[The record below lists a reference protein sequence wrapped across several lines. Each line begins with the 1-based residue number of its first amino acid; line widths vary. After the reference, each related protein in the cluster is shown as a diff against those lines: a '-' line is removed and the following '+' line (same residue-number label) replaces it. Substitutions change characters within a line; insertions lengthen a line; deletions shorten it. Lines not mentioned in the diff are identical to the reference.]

1 MPGCHYVEEA
11 IMITRRTFTTLLA
24 GMAGVAA
31 TPRLPW
37 SQTAMSKTVLYA
49 SVGPELTFFD
59 IDMADAALAKRGT
72 VTLPANIQYAWP
84 HPSTRYF
91 YVVSSNG
98 GPGVI
103 PGDTHLASAFRVDPN
118 SGTLTP
124 HGEPQALP
132 SRPIHCCVDATG
144 GYLLTAFNFP
154 SAVTVHR
161 INPDGTLGDLV
172 RQPAQPDSGIFAH
185 QIRTTPS
192 NQSAILVTRGNNA
205 GEGKPEDPGAL
216 KVFGFNNGVLTNQ
229 ASIAPGTGLGFGPR
243 HLDFHPRQPWVF
255 VSIERQNQLYIYQL
269 QSDNLL
275 APDPLF
281 ITTTLADP
289 GNVRPGQAAGAIH
302 VHPTGQFVYVTNRNS
317 GTVDFEGKKVSNSGE
332 NNIAVF
338 AIDQATGKPTLIQ
351 HSEAHAI
358 HLRTFSIDASGRLLV
373 AASIVPMA
381 VRDGNTVTTLAAGLS
396 VYRIGSDGTLDFVR
410 KYDVDTGKLMQFW
423 SGMVTLV

>member
-1 MPGCHYVEEA
+1 MPGRHYTEEA

-24 GMAGVAA
+24 GMAGVAT
-31 TPRLPW
+31 TPRLLW

-49 SVGPELTFFD
+49 SVGPELTLFD
-59 IDMADAALAKRGT
+59 IDLADAALAKRGT

-91 YVVSSNG
+91 YIVSSNG
-98 GPGVI
+98 GPGEI
-103 PGDTHLASAFRVDPN
+103 PGDTHLASAFRVDPG
-118 SGTLTP
+118 SGILTP

-132 SRPIHCCVDATG
+132 ARPIHCCVDATG

-205 GEGKPEDPGAL
+205 REGKPEDPGAL
-216 KVFGFNNGVLTNQ
+216 KVFGFKNGVLTNQ

-255 VSIERQNQLYIYQL
+255 VSIERQNQLYVYKL
-269 QSDNLL
+269 QPDSFL

-281 ITTTLADP
+281 ITTTLTDP

-317 GTVDFEGKKVSNSGE
+317 GTVDFEGKKVSNDGE

-338 AIDQATGKPTLIQ
+338 AINQATGQPTLLQ
-351 HSEAHAI
+351 HSAAHAI
-358 HLRTFSIDASGRLLV
+358 HLRTFSIDQSGRLLV
-373 AASIVPMA
+373 AASIAPMA
-381 VRDGNTVTTLAAGLS
+381 VRDANTITTLAAGLS
-396 VYRIGSDGTLDFVR
+396 VYRISGDGRLDFVR

-423 SGMVTLV
+423 SGMVTLA

>member
-1 MPGCHYVEEA
+1 
-11 IMITRRTFTTLLA
+11 MINRRTFTTLLA
-24 GMAGVAA
+24 GMVGVTAA
-31 TPRLPW
+31 PRLPW
-37 SQTAMSKTVLYA
+37 SQTAMPKTVLYT
-49 SVGPELTFFD
+49 SVGAELTLFD
-59 IDMADAALAKRGT
+59 IDIADAALAKRGT

-103 PGDTHLASAFRVDPN
+103 PGDTHLASAFRVDPG

-161 INPDGTLGDLV
+161 INPDGTLGALV
-172 RQPAQPDSGIFAH
+172 RQPTQPDSGIFAH

-216 KVFGFNNGVLTNQ
+216 KVFGFKDGVLTNQ
-229 ASIAPGTGLGFGPR
+229 ASIAPGNGLGFGPR

-255 VSIERQNQLYIYQL
+255 VSIERQNQLYVYKL
-269 QSDNLL
+269 QPDNFL

-302 VHPTGQFVYVTNRNS
+302 VHPTGRFVYVTNRNS
-317 GTVDFEGKKVSNSGE
+317 GTVDFEGKKVSNGGE
-332 NNIAVF
+332 NSIAVF
-338 AIDQATGKPTLIQ
+338 AIDQATGEPTLLQ
-351 HSEAHAI
+351 QSEARTI

-373 AASIVPMA
+373 AASILPMA
-381 VRDGNTVTTLAAGLS
+381 VRDGTTVTTLAAGLS
-396 VYRIGSDGTLDFVR
+396 VYRIGSDGRLDLVR
-410 KYDVDTGKLMQFW
+410 TYDVDTGKFMQFW
-423 SGMVTLV
+423 SGMVTLA